1 VGEREE
7 RKGRD
12 RSSRPGA
19 RTPRRD
25 GVGGGSARG
34 QPRGDGAPAGG
45 ARSAGRGAGVGLG
58 RGGLVADGP

>member
-12 RSSRPGA
+12 RLSRPGA
-19 RTPRRD
+19 RTTRRD
-25 GVGGGSARG
+25 GVGDGSARG
-34 QPRGDGAPAGG
+34 QPRGDEAPAGG